1 MSSIETNTWS
11 ILNQQYITGLI
22 RLMKMQLE
30 WYSRNQENGATYKPA
45 DKNIEE
51 RTELEKFA
59 VKMPAPPAIERLVKI
74 FDLSAFE
81 RDLLIICAGMELD
94 AGFAQLV
101 ASIQG
106 EQSFFQP
113 SFGLA
118 LAALP
123 GAYWSAVS
131 PGGPLRYWRLLE
143 VTKMQLV
150 TRSPLKIDE
159 HILHYI
165 AGITEPDEKL
175 KEIAAPVYSGSEPMP
190 SQLELAEKILQV
202 VFQNPENNLLPLVHL
217 TGNDLPDKMTIAG
230 YISKQLHSQ
239 LFVVSAYAIPTQL
252 KENLELARLYSREAL
267 LNNYVLLID
276 CADLDST
283 DKARL
288 QSVISFIEN
297 VEGLI
302 LLNSEHW
309 TPLLKRRI
317 QVFNTEKPTR
327 KEQMLLWKNVI
338 GNFIDPQE
346 AGLGSVVSQFNMS
359 ADTIRKAGVE
369 ISDYLS
375 YNGNSQ
381 SHHNGDIRKKIW
393 KVCCSHTRPKVDE
406 LAQRIE
412 PVATLDDIVL
422 PETQKNILKEISAQ
436 VKQRIKVYDEWGF
449 ATKGAR
455 GLGISALFAGES
467 GTGKTMASEVL
478 ANELGL
484 DLYKIDLSKVVNKY
498 IGETEKNLKRIFDA
512 AEDGGAILLFDEADA
527 LFGKRSDVKD
537 SHDRYSNIEVSYLLQ
552 RMEAYHGLAIL
563 TTNMKNALDKAFMRR
578 IRFVV
583 NFPFP
588 DAIQRAEIWNKI
600 FPNDTPRQD
609 LDLDRLSKLTIPGG
623 SIRNIAL
630 NAAFYAADED
640 KPVRMSHIY
649 KAARTEYDKID
660 KPFNNMDF
668 KAWQ

>member
-1 MSSIETNTWS
+1 MSSTEKNNWIS
-11 ILNQQYITGLI
+11 LNQQYITGMV
-22 RLMKMQLE
+22 RLMKTKLE
-30 WYSRNQENGATYKPA
+30 WYSEHAHSNAVYEPSEQT
-45 DKNIEE
+45 ISE
-51 RTELEKFA
+51 REALERLA
-59 VKMPAPPAIERLVKI
+59 AEMQVPPAIEKLVKI
-74 FDLSAFE
+74 FGLSAFE
-81 RDLLIICAGMELD
+81 RDVLIVCAGMELD
-94 AGFAQLV
+94 AGFAELV

-106 EQSFFQP
+106 EQSSYQP

-123 GAYWSAVS
+123 EAHWSAVS
-131 PGGPLRYWRLLE
+131 PGGALRYWRLIEL
-143 VTKMQLV
+143 TKMQLV
-150 TRSPLKIDE
+150 TRSPLRVDE
-159 HILHYI
+159 HILHYM
-165 AGITEPDEKL
+165 AGISELDEKL
-175 KEIAAPVYSGSEPMP
+175 KEIAVPVYASTEPMP
-190 SQLELAEKILQV
+190 SQLELAEKIWQV
-202 VFQNPENNLLPLVHL
+202 VVHNPVNNLLPIVHL
-217 TGNDLPDKMTIAG
+217 TGNDLSDKMTTAG
-230 YISKQLHSQ
+230 HVSRQLRSQ
-239 LFVVSAYAIPTQL
+239 LFVIPAYAIPIHS
-252 KENLELARLYSREAL
+252 KDNMELARLWSREAV

-276 CADLDST
+276 CADLDTS

-288 QSVISFIEN
+288 QPVISFIEN
-297 VEGLI
+297 VQGLV

-317 QVFNTEKPTR
+317 LVFNTEKPTR
-327 KEQMLLWKNVI
+327 KEQLLLWKNVI
-338 GNFIDPQE
+338 GDLIDPQE
-346 AGLGSVVSQFNMS
+346 AGLGTVVSQFNLS
-359 ADTIRKAGVE
+359 ADIIRKAGVE
-369 ISDYLS
+369 ITDYLS

-381 SHHNGDIRKKIW
+381 PHHNGDIRKKIW
-393 KVCCSHTRPKVDE
+393 KVCCSYTRPKVDE

-412 PVATLDDIVL
+412 PVAGWDDIVM
-422 PETQKNILKEISAQ
+422 PEMQKNILREISAQ

-449 ATKGAR
+449 AAKGSR

-498 IGETEKNLKRIFDA
+498 IGETEKNLKKIFDA

-552 RMEAYHGLAIL
+552 RMEAYRGLAIL

-578 IRFVV
+578 IRFVI

-588 DAIQRAEIWNKI
+588 DAIQRAEIWNRI
-600 FPNDTPRQD
+600 FPHDTPKQD
-609 LDLDRLSKLTIPGG
+609 IDLDRLSKLTIAGG

>member
-1 MSSIETNTWS
+1 MNSIETNTWS
-11 ILNQQYITGLI
+11 ISNQQYITGMV
-22 RLMKMQLE
+22 RLMKAQLE
-30 WYSRNQENGATYKPA
+30 WYSRNMANAVKYEPTDQDIT
-45 DKNIEE
+45 E
-51 RTELEKFA
+51 RAELEKLA
-59 VKMPAPPAIERLVKI
+59 AEMQSPPAINRLVKI
-74 FDLSAFE
+74 FRLSAFE
-81 RDLLIICAGMELD
+81 RDVLIICAGMELD
-94 AGFAQLV
+94 AGFAELV

-123 GAYWSAVS
+123 GAHWSAVS
-131 PGGPLRYWRLLE
+131 PGGALRYWRLLE
-143 VTKMQLV
+143 VNKMQLV

-165 AGITEPDEKL
+165 AGIAELDDKL
-175 KEIAAPVYSGSEPMP
+175 KEIAVPVYSGAEPMP
-190 SQLELAEKILQV
+190 SQLELAEKILQT
-202 VFQNPENNLLPLVHL
+202 VFKNPENNLLPLTHL
-217 TGNDLPDKMTIAG
+217 TGNDFSDKMTLAS
-230 YISKQLHSQ
+230 YVADRLHSQ
-239 LFVVSAYAIPTQL
+239 LFVVSAYAIPTHV
-252 KENLELARLYSREAL
+252 KDNMELARLWSREAV
-267 LNNYVLLID
+267 LNSYVLFID
-276 CADLDST
+276 CSDLDSS

-288 QSVISFIEN
+288 QTVVSFIEN
-297 VEGLI
+297 VQGLV

-309 TPLLKRRI
+309 TPVLKRRLLA
-317 QVFNTEKPTR
+317 FNTEKPTR
-327 KEQMLLWKNVI
+327 KEQMLLWKNII
-338 GNFIDPQE
+338 GDFIDPQE
-346 AGLGSVVSQFNMS
+346 AGLGNVVSQFNLS
-359 ADTIRKAGVE
+359 ADIIRKAGIEV
-369 ISDYLS
+369 SDYLS
-375 YNGNSQ
+375 VNGNSQ
-381 SHHNGDIRKKIW
+381 PHHNGDIRKKIW

-412 PVATLDDIVL
+412 PVATWDDIVL
-422 PETQKNILKEISAQ
+422 PESQKNILKEIASQ

-449 ATKGAR
+449 ATKGSR

-578 IRFVV
+578 LRFVI

-588 DAIQRAEIWNKI
+588 DAVQRAEIWNRI
-600 FPNDTPRQD
+600 FPKDTPRQD
-609 LDLDRLSKLTIPGG
+609 LDLERLSKLTIPGG

-630 NAAFYAADED
+630 NAAFYAADEEM
-640 KPVRMSHIY
+640 PVRMSHIY
-649 KAARTEYDKID
+649 KAARTEYDKTD

>member
-1 MSSIETNTWS
+1 MNSIETNTWS
-11 ILNQQYITGLI
+11 ISNQQYITGMI
-22 RLMKMQLE
+22 RLMKAQLE
-30 WYSRNQENGATYKPA
+30 WYS
-45 DKNIEE
+45 KNTQSNAVYELSDQHIIE
-51 RTELEKFA
+51 RAELEKLA
-59 VKMPAPPAIERLVKI
+59 AEMQPAPAIEKI
-74 FDLSAFE
+74 VRILGLSAFE
-81 RDLLIICAGMELD
+81 RDLLIMCAGMELD
-94 AGFAQLV
+94 AGFAELV

-123 GAYWSAVS
+123 GAHWSAVS
-131 PGGPLRYWRLLE
+131 PGGPLRYWRLID
-143 VTKMQLV
+143 VSRMQLI
-150 TRSPLKIDE
+150 TRGSLKIDE

-165 AGITEPDEKL
+165 AGISEPDEKL
-175 KEIAAPVYSGSEPMP
+175 REIVVPAYSDTEPMP
-190 SQLELAEKILQV
+190 SQIELAEKILQV
-202 VFQNPENNLLPLVHL
+202 VFQNSANNSLPLLHL
-217 TGNDLPDKMTIAG
+217 TGNDLSDKMTTAG
-230 YISKQLHSQ
+230 YVCKQLNSQ
-239 LFVVSAYAIPTQL
+239 LFVVSAYAIPRNQ
-252 KENLELARLYSREAL
+252 KENMELARVWTREAV

-276 CADLDST
+276 CADLETS
-283 DKARL
+283 DKERL
-288 QSVISFIEN
+288 QSIISFIEN
-297 VEGLI
+297 IQGLV
-302 LLNSEHW
+302 LFNCEHW
-309 TPLLKRRI
+309 TPLLKKRI
-317 QVFNTEKPTR
+317 LVFNTEKPTR

-338 GNFIDPQE
+338 GDLIDPQE
-346 AGLGSVVSQFNMS
+346 AGLGTVVSQFNLS
-359 ADTIRKAGVE
+359 ADIIRKAGVE
-369 ISDYLS
+369 ITDYLS

-381 SHHNGDIRKKIW
+381 PHHNGDIRKKIW
-393 KVCCSHTRPKVDE
+393 KVCCSYTRPKVDE

-412 PVATLDDIVL
+412 PVATWDDIVL

-449 ATKGAR
+449 ATKGSR
-455 GLGISALFAGES
+455 GLGITALFAGES

-498 IGETEKNLKRIFDA
+498 IGETEKNLKKIFDA

-552 RMEAYHGLAIL
+552 RMEAYRGLAIL

-578 IRFVV
+578 IRFVI

-588 DAIQRAEIWNKI
+588 DAIQRAEIWNRI
-600 FPNDTPRQD
+600 FPNDTPKQD
-609 LDLDRLSKLTIPGG
+609 IDLDRLSKLTIPGG

>member
-1 MSSIETNTWS
+1 MNSIEANTWS
-11 ILNQQYITGLI
+11 ISNQQYITGLI
-22 RLMKMQLE
+22 ALLRRQIEKYYSGTGNTDQQHEFTGNSDQLQELDKLQAGMQ
-30 WYSRNQENGATYKPA
+30 
-45 DKNIEE
+45 
-51 RTELEKFA
+51 
-59 VKMPAPPAIERLVKI
+59 APPSIERIVDI
-74 FDLSAFE
+74 FGLSVFE
-81 RDLLIICAGMELD
+81 RNILVMCAAMELD
-94 AGFAQLV
+94 SGFAEMI
-101 ASIQG
+101 ARIQG
-106 EQSFFQP
+106 EQSLFQP
-113 SFGLA
+113 SLGLA

-123 GAYWSAVS
+123 GAHWSAVS
-131 PGGPLRYWRLLE
+131 PGGGLRYWRLLE
-143 VTKMQLV
+143 VNKMQLV
-150 TRSPLKIDE
+150 TKSPLKIDE
-159 HILHYI
+159 HILHFI
-165 AGITEPDEKL
+165 AGVPQLNEKL
-175 KEIAAPVYSGSEPMP
+175 REVVEPVYTRPDPMP
-190 SQLELAEKILQV
+190 SQVKQAENILQIIS
-202 VFQNPENNLLPLVHL
+202 QNETGHLLPLMHL
-217 TGNDLPDKMTIAG
+217 TGIELADKMTAAAYVSNQIG
-230 YISKQLHSQ
+230 SQ
-239 LFVVSAYAIPTQL
+239 LFIMSAFAVPMHS
-252 KENLELARLYSREAL
+252 KDNMELARLWSREAI
-267 LNNYVLLID
+267 LNNYVLFID
-276 CADLDST
+276 CSNLDSN
-283 DKARL
+283 DKPRL
-288 QSVISFIEN
+288 QSVAGFIEN
-297 VEGLI
+297 LQGLI
-302 LLNSEHW
+302 FINSEQW
-309 TPLLKRRI
+309 SPQTKRNI
-317 QVFNTEKPTR
+317 LVFNTEKPTR

-338 GNFIDPQE
+338 GDAIDPKE
-346 AGLGSVVSQFNMS
+346 AGLGHVVSQFNLT

-369 ISDYLS
+369 IADYLS
-375 YNGNSQ
+375 VNGNSQ
-381 SHHNGDIRKKIW
+381 AVHHADVRKKIW
-393 KVCCSHTRPKVDE
+393 KVCCSHSRPQVDE

-412 PVATLDDIVL
+412 PVATWDDIVL

-449 ATKGAR
+449 AAKGSR

-552 RMEAYHGLAIL
+552 RMEAYRGLAIL

-578 IRFVV
+578 IRFVI

-588 DAIQRAEIWNKI
+588 DATQRTEIWNRI
-600 FPNDTPRQD
+600 FPAETPRQE

-630 NAAFYAADED
+630 NAAFYAADENN
-640 KPVRMSHIY
+640 PVRMSHIY